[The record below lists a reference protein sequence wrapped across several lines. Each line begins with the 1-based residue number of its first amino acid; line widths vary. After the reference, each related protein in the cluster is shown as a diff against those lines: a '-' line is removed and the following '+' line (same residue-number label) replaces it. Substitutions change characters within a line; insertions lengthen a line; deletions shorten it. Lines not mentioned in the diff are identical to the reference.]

1 MLASPYALA
10 CVLIIGVVAGFFVTP
25 RTVGIAC
32 IALFV
37 MDIVAMFV
45 VGAVGVKT
53 DVSWYLG
60 IAGIALPIYSVIAFF
75 GAQAGRAI
83 RDKFGTKR

>member
-10 CVLIIGVVAGFFVTP
+10 CALIIGIVAGFFVSP

-32 IALFV
+32 VAIFVVDIA
-37 MDIVAMFV
+37 AMFALA
-45 VGAVGVKT
+45 AVGVKT

-60 IAGIALPIYSVIAFF
+60 VAGMALPIYSFITFF

-83 RDKFGTKR
+83 RDKFGTKP

>member
-10 CVLIIGVVAGFFVTP
+10 CVLIIGIVAGFFVTP

-32 IALFV
+32 VAIFV
-37 MDIVAMFV
+37 MVIVAMVV
-45 VGAVGVKT
+45 VGAVGAKT
-53 DVSWYLG
+53 DASWYLG
-60 IAGIALPIYSVIAFF
+60 VAGMALPIYSFIVFF

-83 RDKFGTKR
+83 RDKFGTKP